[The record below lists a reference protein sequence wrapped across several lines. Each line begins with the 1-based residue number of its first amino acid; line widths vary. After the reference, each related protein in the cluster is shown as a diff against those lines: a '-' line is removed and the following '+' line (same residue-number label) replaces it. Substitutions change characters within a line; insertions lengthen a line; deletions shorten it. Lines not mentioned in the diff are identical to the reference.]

1 MFTLLTPELESVRPS
16 SFPSVMFDVFDDD
29 KSGHLDRKE
38 VQKIIDQMKA
48 VAVVLKRDPSQ
59 VDQFMS
65 ALISKID
72 KNGDGDISKEEWVQ
86 GGLRTPSLLVLL
98 GAGGY

>member
-1 MFTLLTPELESVRPS
+1 
-16 SFPSVMFDVFDDD
+16 MFDVFDDD
-29 KSGHLDRKE
+29 KSGHLDRSE
-38 VQKIIDQMKA
+38 VQKIVDQMKA
-48 VAVVLKRDPSQ
+48 VAVVLKRDPEH
-59 VDQFMS
+59 VDQFMK

-98 GAGGY
+98 GANQY